1 MVKRER
7 RGVNQDFG
15 EIFAMVCILRILV
28 LRSLRRTV
36 FSSLF
41 CLFSLFCVPRLARS
55 LYFHDLNFS
64 NPGIF
69 FFFFVLRVILR
80 FLILYRSYRRQLAC
94 DPFSCSRIFQPLG
107 VGISSKIYGHC
118 SPSR

>member
-1 MVKRER
+1 MKRER

-41 CLFSLFCVPRLARS
+41 CLFSLFCVPRLAPS

-69 FFFFVLRVILR
+69 FFFFLFYVLYYASQYYIVRIVASLRVTR
-80 FLILYRSYRRQLAC
+80 FLARE
-94 DPFSCSRIFQPLG
+94 FSSLS
-107 VGISSKIYGHC
+107 V
-118 SPSR
+118 